1 MSAWLESITGY
12 WVAGGPL
19 LAALAV
25 VQALLWAHFLRARR
39 HFTNLLAES
48 RPLTDRLNDLAGGAS
63 LADVRGAL
71 CATRGGLSTLMTG
84 ALDQVGEGAVADGV
98 FAQQEALALRW
109 WRRELQVLGAL
120 TAVAPLLGLLGT
132 VNGMM
137 ATFDAVAGSA
147 GGTAQRVAD
156 GISAALITTQF
167 GLIIALPGVF
177 GMARLEQLIRA
188 LEVRLAECR
197 SLILAALQTRTA
209 GETA

>member
-1 MSAWLESITGY
+1 VSAWLDSITGY

-25 VQALLWAHFLRARR
+25 VQALLWAHFFRARR
-39 HFTNLLAES
+39 HFMNLLAES
-48 RPLTDRLNDLAGGAS
+48 CPLTERLNVLAGGAS
-63 LADVRGAL
+63 LADVRGAV
-71 CATRGGLSTLMTG
+71 CASCGGLSTLMTS
-84 ALDQVGEGAVADGV
+84 ALDHVGEGAVAAGV

-109 WRRELQVLGAL
+109 WRRELLVLGAL

-132 VNGMM
+132 VSGMM

-177 GMARLEQLIRA
+177 GLARLEQLIRS

-197 SLILAALQTRTA
+197 SLILAALQTRPD
-209 GETA
+209 GEIA